1 LFLDLENEGEMK
13 ALNEMDIPCCSIEDK
28 EAIHEDETITHAENA
43 KVLEA
48 LHEKK

>member
-1 LFLDLENEGEMK
+1 MK
-13 ALNEMDIPCCSIEDK
+13 ALNEMDIPCCTIEDK

-48 LHEKK
+48 PAQEETIALLP